1 MASLLE
7 DIVDEQHKFIEAC
20 MDMLSELGQEQK
32 KNADDLVDAL
42 GSFLASIT
50 ESSGS
55 DD

>member
-1 MASLLE
+1 MSSMLE

-20 MDMLSELGQEQK
+20 MDMLSKLGQEQK
-32 KNADDLVDAL
+32 KDAVDLVDAL

-50 ESSGS
+50 ESGSS

>member
-32 KNADDLVDAL
+32 KDAVDLVDAL

-50 ESSGS
+50 ESSDT